1 MSKEEREGLNQS
13 LLESFI
19 DAYIKNH
26 PGVTREQA
34 AKEVAELAMHHD

>member
-13 LLESFI
+13 LMDSFI
-19 DAYIKNH
+19 DAYIKTH

-34 AKEVAELAMHHD
+34 AKEVSELAMHHD

>member
-1 MSKEEREGLNQS
+1 MSREERDGLNQN

-19 DAYIKNH
+19 DAYIKTH
-26 PGVTREQA
+26 PGVSREEA

>member
-1 MSKEEREGLNQS
+1 VSKENKEGLNQS

-19 DAYIKNH
+19 DAYIKTH
-26 PGVTREQA
+26 PGVSREEA

>member
-1 MSKEEREGLNQS
+1 VSEEKKEGLNQS

-19 DAYIKNH
+19 DAYIKTH
-26 PGVTREQA
+26 PGVTREEA